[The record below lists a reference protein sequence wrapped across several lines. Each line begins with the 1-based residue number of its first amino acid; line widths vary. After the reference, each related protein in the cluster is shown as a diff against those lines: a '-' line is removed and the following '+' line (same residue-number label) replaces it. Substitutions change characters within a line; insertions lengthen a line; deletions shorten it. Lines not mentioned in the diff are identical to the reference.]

1 MRKRQTEETIWVNP
15 KRLHFYHIWMK
26 LSFIAADRLM
36 LEEAELIGEVNML
49 DEQHHFFGLTEK
61 EHWLI
66 ARCFQRC

>member
-1 MRKRQTEETIWVNP
+1 
-15 KRLHFYHIWMK
+15 MK

-61 EHWLI
+61 EH
-66 ARCFQRC
+66 